1 MNRDLIFIG
10 LSLLTWGL
18 GESTFFYFQP
28 LYLQQ
33 LGADPVRIGM
43 ILGAYGFA
51 NMLAHIPAGYLADRI
66 GRRQVMWAAWLLG
79 LLAAWIM
86 ALANSLPAFI
96 AGMWLYGLTMFV
108 VAPMNSYV
116 AAASRGIRPERALTF
131 VSAAYS
137 LGMVIG
143 PVIGGAIGESA
154 GFKSIFML
162 AGSIFVVSTAFILF
176 IRPQP
181 VERASAVSAA
191 GASRR
196 YLRRYLPYLVFL
208 GINTL
213 VVLALYLPQPLTPN
227 YLQNQAGLGTA
238 QIGNLYALSSIGVVL
253 LNLTLG
259 QLDGRLGY
267 LLGQACVGLYALLV
281 WRSSGML
288 GLGAGMLLLG
298 GYRPVRVLA
307 AAQIRRLVPS
317 ARMGLSFGLSET
329 ASGLATVVAPVLAG
343 YLYAI
348 NPAAIFRT
356 ALILIAASVF
366 ISALFFYLSNRS
378 PVASAHPE
386 EVSDAIRL
394 D

>member
-1 MNRDLIFIG
+1 MNRDLILVG

-33 LGADPVRIGM
+33 LGADPLRIGV

-86 ALANSLPAFI
+86 ALANSLPFFI

-116 AAASRGIRPERALTF
+116 AAASRGMRPERALTF

-143 PVIGGAIGESA
+143 PIIGGAIGESA
-154 GFKSIFML
+154 GYKSIFML
-162 AGSIFVVSTAFILF
+162 AGSIFIISTAFILF

-181 VERASAVSAA
+181 VEPNSSMSTGSAPRS
-191 GASRR
+191 
-196 YLRRYLPYLVFL
+196 YLPYLAFL

-213 VVLALYLPQPLTPN
+213 VVFALYLPQPLTPN
-227 YLQNQAGLGTA
+227 FLQNQAGLSTA
-238 QIGNLYALSSIGVVL
+238 QIGSLYALSSAGVVL
-253 LNLTLG
+253 LNLVLG
-259 QLDGRLGY
+259 HLDRRLGY
-267 LLGQACVGLYALLV
+267 LLGQVCVGLYAVLV
-281 WRSSGML
+281 WRSSGL
-288 GLGAGMLLLG
+288 FGLGAGMLLLG

-307 AAQIRRLVPS
+307 TAQIRRLVPS

-329 ASGLATVVAPVLAG
+329 ASSLATVAAPVLAG
-343 YLYAI
+343 YLYAV
-348 NPAAIFRT
+348 NPASIFSA
-356 ALILIAASVF
+356 ALTLIAAAFS
-366 ISALFFYLSNRS
+366 ISLVFFYFSNRS
-378 PVASAHPE
+378 PHEFEPPQ
-386 EVSDAIRL
+386 EVSNAIQL

>member
-10 LSLLTWGL
+10 LSLFTWGL

-66 GRRQVMWAAWLLG
+66 GRRQVMWAAWFLG

-131 VSAAYS
+131 VSASYS

-181 VERASAVSAA
+181 VERASTVSAT

-196 YLRRYLPYLVFL
+196 YLPYLAFL

-227 YLQNQAGLGTA
+227 YLQNQIGLGAA

-267 LLGQACVGLYALLV
+267 LLGQVCVGLYALLV
-281 WRSSGML
+281 WRSSGLL

-348 NPAAIFRT
+348 QPASIFRT

-366 ISALFFYLSNRS
+366 ISALFFHLSNRS
-378 PVASAHPE
+378 PRASAHPE
-386 EVSDAIRL
+386 EVSNAIRL

>member
-1 MNRDLIFIG
+1 MNRDLILIG

-33 LGADPVRIGM
+33 LGADPMRIGV
-43 ILGAYGFA
+43 ILGAYGLA

-86 ALANSLPAFI
+86 ALADSLPFFV

-116 AAASRGIRPERALTF
+116 AAASRGIRPERALTI
-131 VSAAYS
+131 VSASYS

-143 PVIGGAIGESA
+143 PIIGGAIGESA
-154 GFKSIFML
+154 GFKSIFIL
-162 AGSIFVVSTAFILF
+162 AGSIFVLSTALILF

-181 VERASAVSAA
+181 VEQPHLSSAA
-191 GASRR
+191 SVQRS
-196 YLRRYLPYLVFL
+196 YLPYLAFL
-208 GINTL
+208 GTNML
-213 VVLALYLPQPLTPN
+213 VVFALYLPQPLTPN
-227 YLQNQAGLGTA
+227 FLQNQAGLSVA
-238 QIGNLYALSSIGVVL
+238 QIGNLFALSSIGVVL
-253 LNLTLG
+253 LNLVLG
-259 QLDGRLGY
+259 HLDGRLGY
-267 LLGQACVGLYALLV
+267 LLGQVCVGLYALLV
-281 WRSSGML
+281 WRSSGL
-288 GLGAGMLLLG
+288 FGLGAGMLLLG

-329 ASGLATVVAPVLAG
+329 ASSLATIAAPVLAG
-343 YLYAI
+343 YLYAV
-348 NPAAIFRT
+348 NPASIFPA
-356 ALILIAASVF
+356 ALTLIAAALSISLVF
-366 ISALFFYLSNRS
+366 FHFSNRS
-378 PVASAHPE
+378 PHAVDQSQ
-386 EVSDAIRL
+386 EVSNAIQL